1 MPEQRTKKYVEVI
14 ADFSPEGILTPQTV
28 IWDTGQKFDITCIS
42 EVLPRKYSKTGGVG
56 VRYTCQIGR
65 AKTYLFFEED
75 RWFVEAKENAAAE
88 TPAKNRRNNRP
99 SRLHQLPW
107 SSLGRACNQICS
119 RMTPFRASTQI
130 G

>member
-1 MPEQRTKKYVEVI
+1 MSEPRIKKYVEVI

-28 IWDTGQKFDITCIS
+28 IWDTGQRFDITCIS